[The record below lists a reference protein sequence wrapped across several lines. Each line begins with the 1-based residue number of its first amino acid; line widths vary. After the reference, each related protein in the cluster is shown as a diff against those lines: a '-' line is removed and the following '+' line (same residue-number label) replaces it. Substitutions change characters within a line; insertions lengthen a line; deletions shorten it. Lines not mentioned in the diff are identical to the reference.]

1 MPCLPN
7 VVRMMAPIF
16 CSRHDIDKFKRT
28 QCEYVLLMTGPRNV
42 EDWQNMTENIFG
54 IAKNRLFFAEVVS
67 CENCGCMDGGLCSF
81 DI

>member
-42 EDWQNMTENIFG
+42 GDWQTMTENIFG
-54 IAKNRLFFAEVVS
+54 IAKNRLFSAEVVKMVVAKD
-67 CENCGCMDGGLCSF
+67 CVHLT
-81 DI
+81 